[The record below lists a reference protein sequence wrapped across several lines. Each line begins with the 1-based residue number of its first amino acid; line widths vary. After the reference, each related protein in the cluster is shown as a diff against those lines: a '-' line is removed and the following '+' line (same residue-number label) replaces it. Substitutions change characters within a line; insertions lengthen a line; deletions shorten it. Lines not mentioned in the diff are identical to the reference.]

1 MRSVVTALL
10 LIPGLAIAG
19 PGHAFAGQDN
29 SARLAMQFS
38 PEPISSIRPLQ
49 PQRIAPVPVSVR
61 PGSLKPRGLR
71 STVLDPAG
79 QCEAAVDDAENDEHV
94 PPRLLAA
101 ISLTETGRHD
111 PVSGTYR
118 PWPYSINAEGQG
130 QFFGSAKEAIAAV
143 RDLQARGVQSIDVG
157 CLQVNLMYHPRAFAS
172 LEDAFDP
179 RKNALY
185 AAQFLVS
192 LYTVSKDWMQAA
204 GAYHSQTPGFADPYR
219 QQVAARWKSPTLA
232 NQTPP
237 KIQYRDFGSVVQVY
251 GDFAGT
257 RRVYGAFTTGT
268 AYR

>member
-1 MRSVVTALL
+1 M
-10 LIPGLAIAG
+10 
-19 PGHAFAGQDN
+19 
-29 SARLAMQFS
+29 
-38 PEPISSIRPLQ
+38 
-49 PQRIAPVPVSVR
+49 
-61 PGSLKPRGLR
+61 
-71 STVLDPAG
+71 LDPAG

-204 GAYHSQTPGFADPYR
+204 GAYHSQTPGFCRSAPAAGCRPLEEPDTCQPDAAAGPVSRLRLRRADLRRLCRKPAGLR
-219 QQVAARWKSPTLA
+219 RIHHRHCISLSAMTLGGTPVGSELRKQTTSTRMTLGETPTGSESHAQAASQSAPC
-232 NQTPP
+232 
-237 KIQYRDFGSVVQVY
+237 
-251 GDFAGT
+251 
-257 RRVYGAFTTGT
+257 
-268 AYR
+268 